1 MTATQIPPAFK
12 STLEA
17 VREGLVDIR
26 DRVSDIEAL
35 PDWEKLSMP
44 EWDKLT
50 MPDWDKLA
58 ENTQGLI
65 DRATGRQ
72 RRRPAWPLVA
82 FGVVAVVAI
91 AAGVTMYMMNRTSMD
106 QLSDDLESD
115 VDQPWTPGK
124 AAADMSTRTDYDS
137 TAASFPASDP
147 MPSSMSPSL
156 GS

>member
-1 MTATQIPPAFK
+1 MTATQLPPTVK

-35 PDWEKLSMP
+35 PDWDKLSMP
-44 EWDKLT
+44 EWDKLS

-82 FGVVAVVAI
+82 FGVLAVVAI
-91 AAGVTMYMMNRTSMD
+91 AAGVPMYVMNRGSVD
-106 QLSDDLESD
+106 QLADELESD
-115 VDQPWTPGK
+115 VDQPWTPAK
-124 AAADMSTRTDYDS
+124 AAADKATRTEFDT

-147 MPSSMSPSL
+147 MPSPMSPSL